1 MSPNY
6 WGFTVS
12 IQLMCGNCHNI
23 LTILLTFKENKG
35 QNLMTILAK
44 RRQMRNNDDQELA

>member
-23 LTILLTFKENKG
+23 LTILLTFQEKKKG
-35 QNLMTILAK
+35 KI
-44 RRQMRNNDDQELA
+44 